1 MEPLYIFID
10 LEAAHGNNY
19 FGDIIELAAQ
29 VDPRV
34 VNGEIFCSLINT
46 RQNLSYFGRRNK
58 NINFFDLADDLQWMF
73 SQQGYYN

>member
-1 MEPLYIFID
+1 MDPLFIFID

-34 VNGEIFCSLINT
+34 IKNETFSSLMNT
-46 RQNLSYFGRRNK
+46 RQNLSYFGE
-58 NINFFDLADDLQWMF
+58 ILFFCI
-73 SQQGYYN
+73 